1 MMQVWER
8 EMHDRVERYHQ
19 EAALRRQL
27 PAPDMRTSVANSL
40 RRLADRL
47 EARSANTA
55 LASFAERN
63 C

>member
-1 MMQVWER
+1 MTQVWER

-19 EAALRRQL
+19 EAALRRLL
-27 PAPDMRTSVANSL
+27 PAPDIRTSVANSL

-47 EARSANTA
+47 DARSSNTA
-55 LASFAERN
+55 LPSFVERN